1 MIHYYVVLASMKT
14 LKGSRQN
21 RKRLGLTI
29 RRRREEM
36 SVSQEGLAE
45 IIDCH
50 RNYVGLLERGEQNVT
65 IDMLGRVA
73 KGLGCSVT
81 DLVGEAGL

>member
-1 MIHYYVVLASMKT
+1 MKT

-21 RKRLGLTI
+21 RRRLGLAI

-50 RNYVGLLERGEQNVT
+50 RNYVGLLERGEQNAT
-65 IDMLGRVA
+65 IDMLSRVA
-73 KGLGCSVT
+73 KALGCTVT
-81 DLVGEAGL
+81 DLVGEAKL

>member
-1 MIHYYVVLASMKT
+1 MA
-14 LKGSRQN
+14 
-21 RKRLGLTI
+21 I

-81 DLVGEAGL
+81 DLVREASL

>member
-14 LKGSRQN
+14 LKESRKN
-21 RKRLGLTI
+21 RKQLGLAL

-36 SVSQEGLAE
+36 GVSQEGFAE

-65 IDMLGRVA
+65 IDMLGRMA

-81 DLVGEAGL
+81 DLVGEANL